1 MSKEIFY
8 RSALVDPS
16 AIDEETRTVQLAF
29 SSEAPYQRKFGTE
42 VLSHRDSDVD
52 MTFISS
58 GSAPLLLE
66 HDLKSQ
72 IGIVELAS
80 ISDGVGRATVRF
92 SRSALAQE
100 VFNDVK
106 DGIRKNISV
115 GYVIT
120 DKKIEQRGQESVVRC
135 TWAPK
140 EISVVSVPADTSVGI
155 GRSDDEVV
163 EPQTTPTAEVKLEI
177 KQESI
182 MENQEINL
190 DTVRSDAQKTERTR
204 VAEISTL
211 AQRHGFAEMATQ
223 YIADGRSVDEFR
235 AAALEEMG
243 RKQATVQSTAAI
255 GLTEKEIGE
264 FSLARAVSA
273 LASGDFADAG
283 FEMEVSKEV
292 AKQTGKVQTRSS
304 IFLPLEFATRN
315 AGANA
320 VAIANNPA
328 LQDTRKVGFMDVLF
342 NQTLASRLGVQFMA
356 GLVGTVEF
364 PKFTN
369 AATARFVGE
378 GVAGTIDK
386 VDSDKV
392 VMAPRTLIAL
402 TELTRSMV
410 INSSGIESRL
420 RAQLEKVMAQAMDK
434 DVFAQVLADADI
446 DWLTNPGTLAG
457 YDFKAL
463 KAATKALALRNALN
477 DNCRWAMDAS
487 IADLF
492 ETVEKDSNTVGIYLR
507 GDDGRMAGF
516 GSEHSENVGNNLIFG
531 DWSEVTVGSWGT
543 VEISVDTSNK
553 FTSGGFLL
561 RAITDV
567 DTAVTRPE
575 SFTGYKAVI

>member
-42 VLSHRDSDVD
+42 VLSHKAEDVN
-52 MTFISS
+52 MGFLQS
-58 GSAPLLLE
+58 GTAPLLFE
-66 HDLKSQ
+66 HDPERQ
-72 IGIVELAS
+72 IGVIETAE
-80 ISDGVGRATVRF
+80 ISSDSVGRAKVRF
-92 SRSALAQE
+92 SKSAFSQEIFQDVVDQIRSS
-100 VFNDVK
+100 
-106 DGIRKNISV
+106 ISI

-120 DKKIEQRGQESVVRC
+120 EKSIEQRSDGQSIVRC
-135 TWAPK
+135 KWTPK
-140 EISVVSVPADTSVGI
+140 EISFVSIPADTSVGV
-155 GRSDDEVV
+155 GRSDSEVIIE
-163 EPQTTPTAEVKLEI
+163 EPATALEI